1 MDELGNSGE
10 LGMSE
15 PVSGDLYEDWSDI
28 DTSHLV
34 SDEDEGAAPEA
45 DGDEADAADQ
55 PEDAEDTEPEGED
68 ENGDAEAEEKAGE
81 QKESDQTFELK
92 HLDETRTVNRE
103 EVIAL
108 AQKGMDYDRIRGK
121 LDELR
126 GIEAT
131 ASANETY
138 AEFVKELADGAGISV
153 EEMID
158 STRAR
163 LLVDRAAKQ
172 GQTLA
177 MKDAVAQAK
186 QTREAR
192 AQSEQQ
198 SRELREAR
206 NKQEHFREE
215 AARFRTL
222 HPDVKAEDIPQEV
235 WEDYDKNGSLT
246 DAWHK
251 HENSRL
257 RTENDSLRKELE
269 TLKQEKKNEARST
282 GSRKTAG
289 AGQKSA
295 VDDAW
300 NEALKSSW

>member
-1 MDELGNSGE
+1 MDEFGSSGE

-15 PVSGDLYEDWSDI
+15 PVDGDIYEDWSDI

-34 SDEDEGAAPEA
+34 SDEDGAAPEA
-45 DGDEADAADQ
+45 DEAEADEADQ
-55 PEDAEDTEPEGED
+55 PENADGAEPEGED
-68 ENGDAEAEEKAGE
+68 KPEDEKAEEKGEE
-81 QKESDQTFELK
+81 QKESDQAFELK

-121 LDELR
+121 LEELR
-126 GIEAT
+126 GLEAQ
-131 ASANETY
+131 ASQNESY
-138 AEFVKELADGAGISV
+138 AEFVKELAEGAGISV

-186 QTREAR
+186 QTREAK

-206 NKQEHFREE
+206 NKQERFREE

-222 HPDVKAEDIPQEV
+222 HPDVKAEDIPPEV
-235 WEDYDKNGSLT
+235 WEDYDRNGNLA

-251 HENSRL
+251 HQNDQL
-257 RTENDSLRKELE
+257 RTENESLRKELE